1 MPRILYSEAKKIF
14 EKNKIGVVA
23 DGIGNTGIFYKLDR
37 HRNIDLGGYTDMPPY
52 KWTIATKWGLGKSN
66 IGPYEITYLAEKKVD
81 FEGCDY
87 DRDKKEYV
95 CDSEY
100 VDMILKAKEE
110 LMKVLPELQKK
121 SDEILEAFA
130 AYRYSARV
138 ATVHHPTYTKKYG
151 VTPPKWEG
159 RVVWA
164 GKEYVTEQKS
174 SFKEAMTALN
184 QLIETLQ

>member
-1 MPRILYSEAKKIF
+1 
-14 EKNKIGVVA
+14 
-23 DGIGNTGIFYKLDR
+23 
-37 HRNIDLGGYTDMPPY
+37 
-52 KWTIATKWGLGKSN
+52 
-66 IGPYEITYLAEKKVD
+66 
-81 FEGCDY
+81 
-87 DRDKKEYV
+87 
-95 CDSEY
+95 
-100 VDMILKAKEE
+100 MILKAKEE

>member
-14 EKNKIGVVA
+14 EKNEIGVVA

-37 HRNIDLGGYTDMPPY
+37 HRNIDLGGYTDIPPY
-52 KWTIATKWGLGKSN
+52 KWTIATKWGLRKSN
-66 IGPYEITYLAEKKVD
+66 IGPYEITRLDEKKVEC
-81 FEGCDY
+81 EGCEY
-87 DRDKKEYV
+87 DGDMKEYV

-100 VDMILKAKEE
+100 VDLILKAKEE
-110 LMKVLPELQKK
+110 LMRVLPELQKK
-121 SDEILEAFA
+121 SDEILEGFA
-130 AYRYSARV
+130 AYRYSAKV
-138 ATVHHPTYTKKYG
+138 TTVHRPTYTKKHG
-151 VTPPKWEG
+151 VTPPNWEG

>member
-1 MPRILYSEAKKIF
+1 MLGLQDPAFFLYLACMKRTEKDKMDKKRLAF
-14 EKNKIGVVA
+14 LREWNAGVMSSPSGV
-23 DGIGNTGIFYKLDR
+23 
-37 HRNIDLGGYTDMPPY
+37 
-52 KWTIATKWGLGKSN
+52 GKSN
-66 IGPYEITYLAEKKVD
+66 IGPCEITYLKEKEVD
-81 FEGCDY
+81 YEGCEY
-87 DRDKKEYV
+87 DRDKKECV

-100 VDMILKAKEE
+100 VDMIPKAKEE

-121 SDEILEAFA
+121 SDEILEAFS

-138 ATVHHPTYTKKYG
+138 DTVHHPSYTKKHG
-151 VTPPKWEG
+151 VTPPKWEC

>member
-1 MPRILYSEAKKIF
+1 MPKILYSEAKKIF

-23 DGIGNTGIFYKLDR
+23 DGIGNTAIFYKLDR
-37 HRNIDLGGYTDMPPY
+37 HRNIELGGYTDMPPY
-52 KWTIATKWGLGKSN
+52 KWMIATKWGLGKSN
-66 IGPYEITYLAEKKVD
+66 ISPYVITYLDEKEVD

-87 DRDKKEYV
+87 DRDIRDYV

-110 LMKVLPELQKK
+110 LMRVLPELQKK
-121 SDEILEAFA
+121 SDEILEGFA
-130 AYRYSARV
+130 AYRYSAKV
-138 ATVHHPTYTKKYG
+138 TTVHHPTYTKKYG